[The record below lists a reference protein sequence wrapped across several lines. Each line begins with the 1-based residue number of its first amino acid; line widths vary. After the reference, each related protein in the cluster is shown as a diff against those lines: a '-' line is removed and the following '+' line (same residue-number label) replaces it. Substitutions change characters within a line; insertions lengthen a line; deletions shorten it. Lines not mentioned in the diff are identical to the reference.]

1 MDNEIKKGDTIFTTA
16 NFVNDITMLKTYTC
30 IKTKHDAEG
39 VMPMKIYFTNDLGQQ
54 DWHYNN
60 MFTKTKEATP
70 QEEGIMDNE
79 IKKGDTFFI
88 GMETSTIN
96 LTPLKSY
103 VCTDVENNEDGL
115 SYAIHF
121 IDDNGEKD
129 WHLSSMFTKTKEATP
144 MMEVKPH
151 KWADVIHQWAD
162 GAEIQSLVNGVNS
175 SVWVTITDPLF
186 TQNGQYRIKPSEEEE
201 LKEKIDNQHQ
211 RMTKAF
217 KHYQDVCD
225 ESFKEIKKLKGNV

>member
-1 MDNEIKKGDTIFTTA
+1 MNNEIKTGDTFFTTVELA
-16 NFVNDITMLKTYTC
+16 RSNLTPLKSYVCTGIGEDKGAGYPVYF
-30 IKTKHDAEG
+30 IDDEG
-39 VMPMKIYFTNDLGQQ
+39 SE

-70 QEEGIMDNE
+70 V
-79 IKKGDTFFI
+79 T
-88 GMETSTIN
+88 
-96 LTPLKSY
+96 
-103 VCTDVENNEDGL
+103 
-115 SYAIHF
+115 
-121 IDDNGEKD
+121 
-129 WHLSSMFTKTKEATP
+129 
-144 MMEVKPH
+144 EVKPH
-151 KWADVIHQWAD
+151 KWSDVIHQWAD

-186 TQNGQYRIKPSEEEE
+186 TQNGQYRIKPSKEEE

-225 ESFKEIKKLKGNV
+225 ESFKEIKRLKGNV

>member
-1 MDNEIKKGDTIFTTA
+1 MDNVIKKGDTMFTTA
-16 NFVNDITMLKTYTC
+16 EFFRANLTPLKNYVCTNVLQG
-30 IKTKHDAEG
+30 DEG
-39 VMPMKIYFTNDLGQQ
+39 PRVFFIDDTGRE
-54 DWHYNN
+54 DWHYSN

-70 QEEGIMDNE
+70 V
-79 IKKGDTFFI
+79 T
-88 GMETSTIN
+88 
-96 LTPLKSY
+96 
-103 VCTDVENNEDGL
+103 
-115 SYAIHF
+115 
-121 IDDNGEKD
+121 
-129 WHLSSMFTKTKEATP
+129 
-144 MMEVKPH
+144 EVKPH

-201 LKEKIDNQHQ
+201 QKEKIDNQHQ

-217 KHYQDVCD
+217 KHYQDICD

>member
-1 MDNEIKKGDTIFTTA
+1 MDNVIKKGDTIFTTA

-30 IKTKHDAEG
+30 TKTKHDAEG
-39 VMPMKIYFTNDLGQQ
+39 VMPMKIYFIDDNGSE

-70 QEEGIMDNE
+70 
-79 IKKGDTFFI
+79 
-88 GMETSTIN
+88 
-96 LTPLKSY
+96 TP
-103 VCTDVENNEDGL
+103 V
-115 SYAIHF
+115 
-121 IDDNGEKD
+121 
-129 WHLSSMFTKTKEATP
+129 
-144 MMEVKPH
+144 VKPH